1 MDIKLKLNMGRRIF
15 IIDDDSVAREI
26 ELMLEN
32 KKMQRRHNCSS
43 LMYDG
48 ESNVVPYHTCE
59 ERNSSCGVARNVCGW
74 EQPIYGC
81 GGRRVSS
88 YGCGGRRVSSYG
100 CGGGGCGTY
109 PTYGT
114 CG

>member
-1 MDIKLKLNMGRRIF
+1 MDIKLILNMSRRIF

-26 ELMLEN
+26 ELMLEI
-32 KKMQRRHNCSS
+32 KKMQRRNNCSS

-88 YGCGGRRVSSYG
+88 YGCGG
-100 CGGGGCGTY
+100 GGCGSY

>member
-1 MDIKLKLNMGRRIF
+1 MDFKLILNMGRRIF

-26 ELMLEN
+26 ELMLEI
-32 KKMQRRHNCSS
+32 KKMQRRIKSSS
-43 LMYDG
+43 LMYGG

-59 ERNSSCGVARNVCGW
+59 ERNSGCGVARNVCGW
-74 EQPIYGC
+74 EQP
-81 GGRRVSS
+81 S

-100 CGGGGCGTY
+100 CGGGGCGSY

>member
-1 MDIKLKLNMGRRIF
+1 MGRRIF

-26 ELMLEN
+26 ELMLEI
-32 KKMQRRHNCSS
+32 KKMQRRIKCSS

-59 ERNSSCGVARNVCGW
+59 ERNSGCGVSHSVCGW
-74 EQPIYGC
+74 EQP
-81 GGRRVSS
+81 S
-88 YGCGGRRVSSYG
+88 YGCGGGGCGGRIVSSYG

>member
-26 ELMLEN
+26 ELMLEI
-32 KKMQRRHNCSS
+32 KKMQRRNNCSS
-43 LMYDG
+43 LMYNG
-48 ESNVVPYHTCE
+48 ESNVVPYHVYE
-59 ERNSSCGVARNVCGW
+59 ERNSGCGVARNVCGW

-88 YGCGGRRVSSYG
+88 YGCGG
-100 CGGGGCGTY
+100 GGCGSY

>member
-1 MDIKLKLNMGRRIF
+1 MDFKLILNMGRRVF

-26 ELMLEN
+26 ELMLEI
-32 KKMQRRHNCSS
+32 KKMQRRIKCSS

-59 ERNSSCGVARNVCGW
+59 ERNSGCGGRIVSSHGCGVSHSVCGW
-74 EQPIYGC
+74 ERP
-81 GGRRVSS
+81 S
-88 YGCGGRRVSSYG
+88 YS
-100 CGGGGCGTY
+100 CGGGGCGSY